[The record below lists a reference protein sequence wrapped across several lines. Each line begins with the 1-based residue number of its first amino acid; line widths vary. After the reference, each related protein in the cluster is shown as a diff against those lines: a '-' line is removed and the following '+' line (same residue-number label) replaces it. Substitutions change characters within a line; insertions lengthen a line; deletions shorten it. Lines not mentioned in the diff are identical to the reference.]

1 MVSYGYKINYANKKE
16 REMKKFMLFA
26 GIIGVVLMSGAAMAD
41 INQIKTAT
49 TNTVKKTVYG
59 IQYGEAGTIA
69 GGQLDQRGYR
79 KGVIPQGSELTTA
92 IGNTV
97 PPVVTGSIDEG
108 GAISVGGSNVAVG
121 HLPATTSSA
130 VDGTY
135 NPNDPAYNTSNP
147 AKPTATVTANTA
159 NIAVLQRDKLVT
171 PGATG
176 SCDAS
181 DSTHPCGYVTTG
193 THKNTS
199 ADRVWLKVALAA
211 DAQQQSSQQ
220 QP

>member
-1 MVSYGYKINYANKKE
+1 MVSYGYKINHANKKE

-26 GIIGVVLMSGAAMAD
+26 GVMGIVLMSGAAMAD
-41 INQIKTAT
+41 ERNPIKTAT

-69 GGQLDQRGYR
+69 GGQLDNRGYR
-79 KGVIPQGSELTTA
+79 KGVIPQGNELTTA
-92 IGNTV
+92 IGDTAA
-97 PPVVTGSIDEG
+97 PVVTGPIDEG
-108 GAISVGGSNVAVG
+108 GTISVGGSDVAVG

-135 NPNDPAYNTSNP
+135 NPRDPAYNTSNP

-176 SCDAS
+176 SCDN
-181 DSTHPCGYVTTG
+181 THPCGYVSTG
-193 THKNTS
+193 THKNRS

-211 DAQQQSSQQ
+211 DAQ
-220 QP
+220 

>member
-1 MVSYGYKINYANKKE
+1 MGINYANKKE

-49 TNTVKKTVYG
+49 TNTVKKTVYN
-59 IQYGEAGTIA
+59 IQYGVPTGDNDA
-69 GGQLDQRGYR
+69 RGYR
-79 KGVIPQGSELTTA
+79 KGVIPQGNELTTA
-92 IGNTV
+92 IGDTAA
-97 PPVVTGSIDEG
+97 PVVTGSIDEG

-130 VDGTY
+130 VDGVY
-135 NPNDPAYNTSNP
+135 S

-159 NIAVLQRDKLVT
+159 NITVLQRDKLVT

-176 SCDAS
+176 SCDN
-181 DSTHPCGYVTTG
+181 THPCGYVSTG
-193 THKNTS
+193 GHTNTS
-199 ADRVWLKVALAA
+199 TDRVWLKVALAN
-211 DAQQQSSQQ
+211 DAQ
-220 QP
+220 

>member
-69 GGQLDQRGYR
+69 GGQLDNRGYR
-79 KGVIPQGSELTTA
+79 KGVIPQGNELTTA
-92 IGNTV
+92 IGNDVPTTLANVTV
-97 PPVVTGSIDEG
+97 GYLAATGSSDN
-108 GAISVGGSNVAVG
+108 AA
-121 HLPATTSSA
+121 SA
-130 VDGTY
+130 AYGT
-135 NPNDPAYNTSNP
+135 
-147 AKPTATVTANTA
+147 KPTATVKANTA
-159 NIAVLQRDKLVT
+159 NIAVLERDKLVT

-193 THKNTS
+193 NHTNTS
-199 ADRVWLKVALAA
+199 TDRVWLKVALAA
-211 DAQQQSSQQ
+211 DAQQQQ